1 MPRVRRISSPRWRKR
16 SSRQRKREA
25 TTPPILPADL
35 SDVETAY
42 LLRRKVNLKSKKEP
56 PPTKNITEMAWE
68 SLPQSFLYTTA
79 QRLTGIKKDIE
90 RLQSVP
96 GDKKAFSDL
105 KLTFHKIAGSSG
117 VYGYPD
123 LGAIAKRSERGLL
136 AIERGE
142 ESLDDARLKGFF
154 ADALEMEAMLNAV
167 IKGDKKMSIDLSSTQ
182 EERVYGQ
189 ILDPSSEGEKQ
200 RKIMKIL
207 VVDDD
212 ETILEIVE
220 RYLSRAGY
228 TIKTAING
236 KSALEEVFKFS
247 PDMVILDIILPDID
261 GTDLLKIIRQR
272 PGGNILPIMFLTA
285 KDTLDDRI
293 QGLSIGGDDYI
304 TKPFYPEE
312 LLARVGALIAR
323 TTLLKEL
330 AVRDGLTGTY
340 NHRYFYEKLSEEI
353 TRWKRYNR
361 KFTLVI
367 IDLDFFKSVNDT
379 YGHVV
384 GDLVLRETADF
395 LKARLRNVDVVA
407 RYGGEEFG
415 IILPE
420 TDLKDAHLVLR
431 RIYERLNAWKIR
443 VPGIEEPLQITFSA
457 GLATCPDD
465 GDDEKTLVAHADKA
479 LYYAKESGRNQFILY
494 RDMARIMQRNREVEE
509 DVDDAGHEECAGKPL
524 KEGGFIF
531 VAEDDHLISNMLKL
545 YLEKEGF
552 RVKTFPNGAELL
564 AIINLEKPDVII
576 LDVMMPLMDGLKT
589 LEIIK
594 SQDDIR
600 GIPVIM
606 LTSLDD
612 RQTIE
617 MHRKLGAVSY
627 IQKPFNPEVLLNV
640 IRKHIC

>member
-1 MPRVRRISSPRWRKR
+1 
-16 SSRQRKREA
+16 
-25 TTPPILPADL
+25 
-35 SDVETAY
+35 
-42 LLRRKVNLKSKKEP
+42 
-56 PPTKNITEMAWE
+56 MAWDN
-68 SLPQSFLYTTA
+68 LPQAFLYTTA
-79 QRLTGIKKDIE
+79 QRLNSIRKSLEKLRQDQGDTRAFNEIKI
-90 RLQSVP
+90 
-96 GDKKAFSDL
+96 A
-105 KLTFHKIAGSSG
+105 FHKIAGSSG

-123 LGAIAKRSERGLL
+123 LGAVAKRSEKLFFDV
-136 AIERGE
+136 ERKERQLDELMLTGF
-142 ESLDDARLKGFF
+142 LDDV
-154 ADALEMEAMLNAV
+154 LEMEVLLKQIMEGSTIAFDLSGAQESKV
-167 IKGDKKMSIDLSSTQ
+167 YAQLQDPSHEGDKQGKPL
-182 EERVYGQ
+182 R
-189 ILDPSSEGEKQ
+189 
-200 RKIMKIL
+200 IL

-212 ETILEIVE
+212 ETILDIVN
-220 RYLSRAGY
+220 RYLTRAGY
-228 TIKTAING
+228 TIKTAPNG
-236 KSALEEVFKFS
+236 TTALEEVFKFS
-247 PDMVILDIILPDID
+247 PDMVILDIMLPDID
-261 GTDLLKIIRQR
+261 GMDLLKIIRQR

-285 KDTLDDRI
+285 KDTLDDRV

-304 TKPFYPEE
+304 TKPFFPEE
-312 LLARVGALIAR
+312 LVARVGALIAR

-353 TRWKRYNR
+353 TRWKRYGR

-384 GDLVLRETADF
+384 GDHVLRETADF

-420 TDLKDAHLVLR
+420 TDLKDAHMVLR
-431 RIYERLNAWKIR
+431 RIYERLGQWKIK
-443 VPGIEEPLQITFSA
+443 VPGIEEEIRITFSA

-494 RDMARIMQRNREVEE
+494 RDLARILQRSRAERDEE
-509 DVDDAGHEECAGKPL
+509 EHVHEEGAQECVLKPT
-524 KEGGFIF
+524 KEGGFVF

-545 YLEKEGF
+545 YLEKEGL

-564 AIINLEKPDVII
+564 AIINLEKPDIII

-600 GIPVIM
+600 AIPVIM

-612 RQTIE
+612 SQTIE
-617 MHRKLGAVSY
+617 MHRKLGAVGY
-627 IQKPFNPEVLLNV
+627 IQKPFNPEVLLSV
-640 IRKHIC
+640 IKKNIC